1 MFSNAKF
8 QAHRSFWNS
17 KKTWQPFPDH
27 GFNLKYHRQTIEL
40 DTTLLVSEIGN
51 LKLFIENESERI
63 TRVVSP
69 ICDMSDINYP

>member
-1 MFSNAKF
+1 MGHSCNFKN
-8 QAHRSFWNS
+8 
-17 KKTWQPFPDH
+17 
-27 GFNLKYHRQTIEL
+27 HRQTIEL
-40 DTTLLVSEIGN
+40 DTTLLVSEIAS